1 MEKESNLSRF
11 SKTYSGRKLLEEHSL
26 DEEGTWEVRGEDPNC
41 DLGGHHHEPFLGYY
55 KGKLSDVI
63 ELAVDLPGFWQWGG
77 GDRIFKSSPRKV
89 TKVVAKAER
98 RSDDEVKKLE
108 NKLAKK
114 RELEDRFAL
123 LQQEMRA
130 LSEEI
135 KKL

>member
-11 SKTYSGRKLLEEHSL
+11 SKTYSGGELLSKYSL

-41 DLGGHHHEPFLGYY
+41 DFGGYHHEPFLGYY
-55 KGKLSDVI
+55 KGKLRDVI
-63 ELAVDLPGFWQWGG
+63 ELAVELPGFWSWGSG
-77 GDRIFKSSPRKV
+77 GRIIKARPRKV
-89 TKVVAKAER
+89 TKVVAKVER

-123 LQQEMRA
+123 LQQEMKA